1 MSRLEEEMV
10 EKLLKAAAEK
20 EEREMGL
27 PTVEELEQ
35 KRREIQKV
43 TRSGNLTATETIA
56 AASGVK
62 HDAEK
67 LRVDLLPVD
76 VLKGVAEILTHGAKK
91 YRDRNW
97 EEGIA
102 YSRLYGATLRHLFT
116 FWQGDDVDPESHLLH
131 LDHALC
137 ELMFLRAMSKRR
149 PDLDDRPKEG

>member
-1 MSRLEEEMV
+1 
-10 EKLLKAAAEK
+10 
-20 EEREMGL
+20 MGARL
-27 PTVEELEQ
+27 PTAEELE
-35 KRREIQKV
+35 KGREARKV
-43 TRSGNLTATETIA
+43 MGEVVEGMAIPTSDMTASEVTA

-91 YRDRNW
+91 YGDRNW
-97 EEGIA
+97 EQGIK
-102 YSRLYGATLRHLFT
+102 YSRLYGATLRHLYT